1 MAGFDAAHMAAFF
14 DEYGDREWD
23 RHDATPGARV
33 SFELHCDALD
43 RFVRSGDLVLDAGS
57 GPGRFTIE
65 LARRGARVHAGDLSE
80 GQLDQHRRR
89 VGAAGCEGA
98 VVARERLDVCD
109 LSHLADRAFDAAVCF
124 GGPLSYVRGRSAEAL
139 AELARVTRPGG
150 HVLLSVMSAA
160 GAMRAFL
167 PAVLDEHRRYGPEH
181 IAEVLASGDLDRDTN
196 DGHEMHLFTW
206 AELAALC
213 APHGE
218 VVAASAAN
226 FLTAGPPAGALDGI
240 DDDEWQA
247 LLSWERRLC
256 REPGA
261 LDGGTHILAV
271 LRVP

>member
-1 MAGFDAAHMAAFF
+1 
-14 DEYGDREWD
+14 
-23 RHDATPGARV
+23 
-33 SFELHCDALD
+33 
-43 RFVRSGDLVLDAGS
+43 
-57 GPGRFTIE
+57 
-65 LARRGARVHAGDLSE
+65 
-80 GQLDQHRRR
+80 
-89 VGAAGCEGA
+89 
-98 VVARERLDVCD
+98 
-109 LSHLADRAFDAAVCF
+109 
-124 GGPLSYVRGRSAEAL
+124 
-139 AELARVTRPGG
+139 
-150 HVLLSVMSAA
+150 MSAA

-167 PAVLDEHRRYGPEH
+167 PAVLEEHRRYGPEH
-181 IAEVLASGDLDRDTN
+181 IADVLASGDLDRDTN

-240 DDDEWQA
+240 DEEEWQA